1 MFFKFKSK
9 SVTVVS
15 CLVFSLG
22 AMAQVH
28 PSLVL
33 TKEGVAEIRS
43 QLGKVPVFD
52 ASVADVK
59 AEVDAEMAL
68 GIDVPLPKDFSGGYT
83 HERHK
88 KNFMIMQKAGVLY
101 QILGDEKYAIYV
113 RDVLMAYAKLYP
125 TLPLHPQTRSY
136 ARGKLFWQALND
148 SNWLV
153 YTSQAYD
160 CVYDFISPADRAYLE
175 KDLFK
180 PFADFISTGSP
191 QFFNRVHN
199 HSTWG
204 NVAVGMIG
212 LVMQDNELLDRALNG
227 LKNDGLPEGMKDSDG
242 GLIKKPGQKTG
253 FLSKCRRAFFTRWLL
268 YRRTLLPKICHVSF
282 YGFCRVTSKH

>member
-1 MFFKFKSK
+1 MFLKLKSR
-9 SVTVVS
+9 SIALLA
-15 CLVFSLG
+15 CLAFSMG
-22 AMAQVH
+22 SFAQQH

-33 TKEGVAEIRS
+33 TKEGVREIRT

-59 AEVDAEMAL
+59 AEVDAEIAL
-68 GIDVPLPKDFSGGYT
+68 VIDVPIPKDYSGGYT

-88 KNFMIMQKAGVLY
+88 KNFMMMQKAGVLY
-101 QILGDEKYAIYV
+101 QILQDEKYAIYV
-113 RDVLMAYAKLYP
+113 RDMLMAYAKLYP

-160 CVYDFISPADRAYLE
+160 CVYDFISPSDRSILE

-227 LKNDGLPEGMKDSDG
+227 LGEDTLPPGLKDNYG
-242 GLIKKPGQKTG
+242 ALIRKPGQKTG
-253 FLSKCRRAFFTRWLL
+253 FLAN
-268 YRRTLLPKICHVSF
+268 VD
-282 YGFCRVTSKH
+282 